1 MSGTASNLLPLRI
14 RLPYTTEEEF
24 IEKYGSN
31 VARGGVFVATRAM
44 KPEGTGLAFE
54 FVLADGARLLRG
66 EGVVVKAQVDTA
78 GGRTGMTVRFV
89 KLDAASKSLV
99 DRVVARRTG
108 GSEAPPPA
116 QVPPQPPALT
126 PTPPPGLVRRAPGA
140 RGPSAVRAAS
150 PSAETT
156 QNAAR
161 TDEVASRAPA
171 STAAAP
177 AASSA
182 AAAVTPDNAPTS
194 TEERPTAGSE
204 QPDAAVPAIETPS
217 PAPEAFTGTEVAA
230 ASASSFGETGEEA
243 AAFRDAVPES
253 AQDSVTRDALEQP
266 RLLTPRFESDSNEGL
281 DSAIAARLAE
291 SETRRVP
298 EGIEDAAQPAQGRDG
313 FLQSGLDTSD
323 EPGSAYAAG
332 APASTGLDV
341 APPSTA
347 QAPTTETSHQ
357 ENDVTGDEDAPI
369 DIEEA
374 HPHEEGTDSQ
384 SAAASAGGTTPPS
397 EANSRGDAA
406 IDAAVTTALE
416 ELSQNV
422 EHQDRVARAPEVGAP
437 RGDARKNTESDG
449 STHTSTPPDATP
461 LSEPR
466 REETSGSRASQV
478 STAAGEVPLEESA
491 TRTSA
496 DADDSS
502 GETVSDAPAAT
513 SSLSEF
519 PVEEKSAST
528 AGDRPHTNESAD
540 KPAAETRVAA
550 SPISQPS
557 DESQPTS
564 TVSASTSTYAPSE
577 EPADTDRADDV
588 TTTPD
593 SSASVTSRNSDEQQ
607 AAATASASDS
617 SDEVATTPAASVH
630 GTSATIAQPTD
641 AAHPSGPGSDSA
653 DTSEATTTP
662 ESPALSHQHADAQQ
676 SADTVDGAATPAAPA
691 LTASPHGSQSADPTQ
706 PDNAASASAGSGDG
720 AATSASSAPTTS
732 SLVSQSS
739 DVEQTASAAGVSAD
753 TGDGAAASI
762 TSANASQSSA
772 PELPTDTTHVSA
784 DTGDGAATS
793 ITSALASQSSDLEPP
808 VGTTRLSA
816 DTGDGAATSI
826 TSALASQSSDPAP
839 PVGTPRGSADT
850 SDGEATPASAAPTAS
865 ALISQSSARQEPDAT
880 ANVRA
885 ESGGDAA
892 SGPESTALGT
902 ATSLSPNSN
911 EKQPTAGH
919 DALASTEAGPTP
931 DQGTPQKSD
940 AAQTQPPL
948 SEEPTAHDEQATST
962 REPSPDGAGP
972 RVPSSTAI
980 PAARAEPESTPAVA
994 LDSDAPRNRRRSL
1007 FEVPALAPA
1016 SSPASPEVVLGIDLG
1031 TTQARVA
1038 YVQNGTPTLIP
1049 LPGTT
1054 ATDLPA
1060 LIAVNGNGD
1069 LVVGTSAQFE
1079 GSRAPR
1085 RAVPGLKRLLGLK
1098 PRSPQLRWLAPLLP
1112 YPVTTDTHGDA
1123 AVEVR
1128 GRVISPTLF
1137 TAMLLREL
1145 KHAAATH
1152 LGRKPTRAV
1161 ICAPTHFTDR
1171 QCAALREAATLAG
1184 LDAQRIL
1191 IAPAAA
1197 ALAYAH
1203 GRGLARKRVLV
1214 VDLGGGGL
1222 QVCVVQVTGDDLEVI
1237 TTGGDATLGGM
1248 DFDGR
1253 IAEALASDLSEQGVP
1268 KPDHPL
1274 DWMPLRAAAEST
1286 KVALSTQE
1294 QVDVTLPSGTVPPF
1308 NRERVEALTADLAQR
1323 VTTVVRDVLDS
1334 NALSPQGLD
1343 AVLLVG
1349 GQSATPMVRRRLEES
1364 LGVSVRDDVDAK
1376 NSVALGAALLGQGL
1390 LLAEAGK
1397 PAATVSEVLSTPL
1410 AVAERGGTLR
1420 RFLERNTRL
1429 PATKTLVLPCTPG
1442 PLEVALFQGTSAQA
1456 SGAEYLGRVALHV
1469 DRAGEVE
1476 FHFALTADGALAVEA
1491 TLPGMK
1497 RHAVALGT
1505 EPLDDAAF
1513 DALIARSPWE
1523 PAPEPRP
1530 GGLLSGIKKL
1540 FGRR

>member
-1 MSGTASNLLPLRI
+1 M
-14 RLPYTTEEEF
+14 
-24 IEKYGSN
+24 
-31 VARGGVFVATRAM
+31 
-44 KPEGTGLAFE
+44 
-54 FVLADGARLLRG
+54 
-66 EGVVVKAQVDTA
+66 
-78 GGRTGMTVRFV
+78 
-89 KLDAASKSLV
+89 
-99 DRVVARRTG
+99 
-108 GSEAPPPA
+108 
-116 QVPPQPPALT
+116 
-126 PTPPPGLVRRAPGA
+126 
-140 RGPSAVRAAS
+140 
-150 PSAETT
+150 
-156 QNAAR
+156 
-161 TDEVASRAPA
+161 
-171 STAAAP
+171 
-177 AASSA
+177 
-182 AAAVTPDNAPTS
+182 
-194 TEERPTAGSE
+194 
-204 QPDAAVPAIETPS
+204 
-217 PAPEAFTGTEVAA
+217 
-230 ASASSFGETGEEA
+230 
-243 AAFRDAVPES
+243 
-253 AQDSVTRDALEQP
+253 
-266 RLLTPRFESDSNEGL
+266 
-281 DSAIAARLAE
+281 
-291 SETRRVP
+291 
-298 EGIEDAAQPAQGRDG
+298 
-313 FLQSGLDTSD
+313 
-323 EPGSAYAAG
+323 
-332 APASTGLDV
+332 
-341 APPSTA
+341 
-347 QAPTTETSHQ
+347 
-357 ENDVTGDEDAPI
+357 
-369 DIEEA
+369 
-374 HPHEEGTDSQ
+374 
-384 SAAASAGGTTPPS
+384 
-397 EANSRGDAA
+397 
-406 IDAAVTTALE
+406 
-416 ELSQNV
+416 
-422 EHQDRVARAPEVGAP
+422 
-437 RGDARKNTESDG
+437 
-449 STHTSTPPDATP
+449 
-461 LSEPR
+461 
-466 REETSGSRASQV
+466 
-478 STAAGEVPLEESA
+478 
-491 TRTSA
+491 
-496 DADDSS
+496 
-502 GETVSDAPAAT
+502 
-513 SSLSEF
+513 
-519 PVEEKSAST
+519 
-528 AGDRPHTNESAD
+528 
-540 KPAAETRVAA
+540 
-550 SPISQPS
+550 
-557 DESQPTS
+557 
-564 TVSASTSTYAPSE
+564 
-577 EPADTDRADDV
+577 
-588 TTTPD
+588 
-593 SSASVTSRNSDEQQ
+593 
-607 AAATASASDS
+607 
-617 SDEVATTPAASVH
+617 
-630 GTSATIAQPTD
+630 
-641 AAHPSGPGSDSA
+641 
-653 DTSEATTTP
+653 
-662 ESPALSHQHADAQQ
+662 
-676 SADTVDGAATPAAPA
+676 
-691 LTASPHGSQSADPTQ
+691 
-706 PDNAASASAGSGDG
+706 
-720 AATSASSAPTTS
+720 
-732 SLVSQSS
+732 
-739 DVEQTASAAGVSAD
+739 SAD

-772 PELPTDTTHVSA
+772 PEQPVGTTRGSA
-784 DTGDGAATS
+784 DTGDG
-793 ITSALASQSSDLEPP
+793 E
-808 VGTTRLSA
+808 V
-816 DTGDGAATSI
+816 
-826 TSALASQSSDPAP
+826 
-839 PVGTPRGSADT
+839 
-850 SDGEATPASAAPTAS
+850 TPASAAPTA
-865 ALISQSSARQEPDAT
+865 AAFVSQRSDTQEPDAT

-902 ATSLSPNSN
+902 ATSLSPNSS

-919 DALASTEAGPTP
+919 DALASTEAGPTL
-931 DQGTPQKSD
+931 DQGTPQSD

-948 SEEPTAHDEQATST
+948 SKEPTAHDEQATST
-962 REPSPDGAGP
+962 QEPSPDGAGP

-1007 FEVPALAPA
+1007 FEVPVPAPA
-1016 SSPASPEVVLGIDLG
+1016 SAPASPEVVLGIDLG

-1069 LVVGTSAQFE
+1069 LVVGTSAQLE

-1112 YPVTTDTHGDA
+1112 YPVTTDTNGDA

-1429 PATKTLVLPCTPG
+1429 PATKTLVLACTPG

-1456 SGAEYLGRVALHV
+1456 GGAEYLGRVALHV

-1476 FHFALTADGALAVEA
+1476 LHFALTADGALAVEA
-1491 TLPGMK
+1491 TLPGVK
-1497 RHAVALGT
+1497 RHAVPLGT